1 MDLCFKTAF
10 ETHHGHYKFRV
21 MSFGLTGAPH
31 TFQKAMNLYPCLGN
45 VLVFSDDILIYSQ
58 SLEDHVIHLGE
69 VLQLL
74 RRDQWRVNMSKC
86 AFATREISYLGY
98 VISSRGVST
107 CPDKISTVLN
117 WPVPT
122 GIKELRGFLG
132 LADYYRKFV
141 KHFGMISRPLTDLL
155 KKNVMFV
162 WTSGPVLAL
171 PAFSQPFYIE
181 TDACVSMGWEL
192 C

>member
-1 MDLCFKTAF
+1 
-10 ETHHGHYKFRV
+10 
-21 MSFGLTGAPH
+21 
-31 TFQKAMNLYPCLGN
+31 

-107 CPDKISTVLN
+107 CPDVCLDFWPCPGPSCFLSTIL
-117 WPVPT
+117 
-122 GIKELRGFLG
+122 
-132 LADYYRKFV
+132 Y
-141 KHFGMISRPLTDLL
+141 
-155 KKNVMFV
+155 
-162 WTSGPVLAL
+162 
-171 PAFSQPFYIE
+171 
-181 TDACVSMGWEL
+181 
-192 C
+192 